1 MSPRIYYLIARNKD
15 TNEKIRVELTNKEE
29 NRYNSTLLYIDRL
42 TTKFVNKEQLIKR
55 LYDNNYINFMNA
67 DIYIEYNHNGL
78 RFEEVIF
85 NNMAPLTQISTTSE
99 STLDINDNDFENA
112 VNNYIDELNK
122 RNVRN
127 YVLNSPK
134 INLKTKEHIDNYF
147 KNQFVREGKFFK
159 QKIKEDL
166 SNYKTFRDLKFVIDE
181 INNINYK
188 NQIDSMINERLN
200 SKLIDFKPVK
210 DEQLEFKIN
219 NNEVNLPNPNQV
231 VSNEVLNQVVK
242 EHNEEKE
249 EFLTEDDWN
258 NNYYPNNIKK

>member
-1 MSPRIYYLIARNKD
+1 
-15 TNEKIRVELTNKEE
+15 
-29 NRYNSTLLYIDRL
+29 
-42 TTKFVNKEQLIKR
+42 
-55 LYDNNYINFMNA
+55 MNA

-219 NNEVNLPNPNQV
+219 NNEVQVPNPNQV

-258 NNYYPNNIKK
+258 NNYYPYNKKK